1 MKKIII
7 YRDTYSQC
15 EYACKQMGHQPS
27 ECIFLVYPLSN
38 QRNTE
43 RVKGYYKD
51 VLNDKIKLNGL
62 SKSDFLFV
70 YNG

>member
-1 MKKIII
+1 MKKIIY

-15 EYACKQMGHQPS
+15 EYACKQMGYQPS

-43 RVKGYYKD
+43 RVKGYYND

-62 SKSDFLFV
+62 SKADFLFV